1 MNFGGKIGAQ
11 KPPFP
16 MAAMIDILFLM
27 LVFFITTQIYAQF
40 EAEISIQVPK
50 SSAAEP
56 IERDPLEVIINI
68 NTEGKFIIN
77 QIERPL
83 WRKDKTKGVESI
95 REVLLRLSAAFKKE
109 GLRPHV
115 IIRASKDTKY
125 DNVIQILT
133 ECKNAGVE
141 NVSFAVIKE
150 EKEKEKEE
158 ETY

>member
-16 MAAMIDILFLM
+16 MTAMIDILFLM

-40 EAEISIQVPK
+40 EAELSIEVPK

-68 NTEGKFIIN
+68 SADGKYIIN

-83 WRKDKTKGVESI
+83 SREDKTKGVESI
-95 REVLLRLSAAFKKE
+95 REVLLRLSSAFRKE

-115 IIRASKDTKY
+115 IIRASKETKY
-125 DNVIQILT
+125 DNVIQVLT
-133 ECKNAGVE
+133 ECKNAGIE
-141 NVSFAVIKE
+141 NVSFAVIE
-150 EKEKEKEE
+150 VEKEE
-158 ETY
+158 ETD